1 MYFTTTK
8 AAFAAALVVAA
19 ASAIAQTSQAP
30 QTAPARGTAAPGAG
44 GGQSG
49 RPCTSVTVDPPTY
62 LTLGKSRVVR
72 LDSPASRIVVGGS
85 PGSRAGRPVN
95 LTPVP
100 GQPTQAAP
108 QGQAGPTGA
117 STDGVADTEI
127 TLLGP
132 NELFFL
138 GRKTGSMNVVL
149 QGSDGR
155 CVVKDI
161 IVTVDPAALQGQLA
175 ALMPEE
181 SGVKVHGAENSIVL
195 TGTVSDAV
203 KLDQIMTVAAS
214 YGDSKKLVNLMR
226 VTAPQ
231 QVMLEVQIAEV
242 SKTLLDKLGSA
253 VNLNRTASS
262 GLNTYSMISN
272 FLSGGGGLL
281 QALRIG
287 RGAIA
292 IDAQKDDGLVRV
304 LAEPNIMAISGQS
317 ASFLSG
323 GKIFIPVAQSP
334 NALGGGGTT
343 ITLEE
348 KEFGVGLKFT
358 PTVLD
363 GRINLKVVSEVSE
376 LSQTGTPFSTINGVT
391 AILPS
396 LSTRRIDTTVQLGDG
411 QSFVVAGLI
420 KNNVTEALK
429 RVPGLGDVPVM
440 GALFRSTEF
449 QTDQTELM
457 FVVTPRLV
465 KPLMAAV
472 MLPTDNHVV
481 PSRGDVMFRGRTEGA
496 TSLARPA
503 GAANEAAPAPTVT
516 VVVPAPAPSVQA
528 REERLADLTST
539 ASASA
544 VTASVI
550 EPEPIILDPAI
561 VEAE

>member
-1 MYFTTTK
+1 MHFSATR
-8 AAFAAALVVAA
+8 AALVATL
-19 ASAIAQTSQAP
+19 AIATAP
-30 QTAPARGTAAPGAG
+30 SFAQPAPASPRTAPARVDSAALA
-44 GGQSG
+44 G
-49 RPCTSVTVDPPTY
+49 RPCTSVSVDPPTY

-72 LDSPASRIVVGGS
+72 LAFPAARIVVGGS
-85 PGSRAGRPVN
+85 AGSRAGRPVN
-95 LTPVP
+95 LNPTP
-100 GQPTQAAP
+100 GQPGAAAAP
-108 QGQAGPTGA
+108 QGQPPAPPGTG
-117 STDGVADTEI
+117 SSGDGVADTEI

-149 QGSDGR
+149 QGADGR

-161 IVTVDPAALQGQLA
+161 IVTVDPDALQGQI
-175 ALMPEE
+175 ALVMPEE
-181 SGVKVHGAENSIVL
+181 TGVKVRGAEDSIVL
-195 TGTVSDAV
+195 TGTVTDAV
-203 KLDQIMTVAAS
+203 KLDQLLSLAGS
-214 YGDSKKLVNLMR
+214 YGDGKKLVNLLR

-242 SKTLLDKLGSA
+242 SKTLLDKLGSS
-253 VNLNRTASS
+253 VNLRRSASS
-262 GLNTYSMISN
+262 GLNTFSLVSS

-287 RGAIA
+287 RGALA

-323 GKIFIPVAQSP
+323 GKIFIPVAQTP
-334 NALGGGGTT
+334 AAGFFGGGSGMT

-396 LSTRRIDTTVQLGDG
+396 LSTRRVDTTVQLADG
-411 QSFVVAGLI
+411 QSYVIAGLI

-429 RVPGLGDVPVM
+429 RIPGLGEVPVM

-465 KPLMAAV
+465 KPLTAAV
-472 MLPTDNHVV
+472 MLPTDNHSV
-481 PSRGDVMFRGRTEGA
+481 PNRGEVMFMGRVEGA
-496 TSLARPA
+496 APPP
-503 GAANEAAPAPTVT
+503 GADAAPT
-516 VVVPAPAPSVQA
+516 VPAPARP
-528 REERLADLTST
+528 
-539 ASASA
+539 
-544 VTASVI
+544 
-550 EPEPIILDPAI
+550 
-561 VEAE
+561 